1 MHDSQKPTTSDAS
14 ATNDPVLVATLAEAM
29 VLLVKEMMVKDGFF
43 IAAEEDDLEAF
54 LALLSQMQAATERF
68 LGVTNDLI

>member
-1 MHDSQKPTTSDAS
+1 MHDFQKPTTSDAS
-14 ATNDPVLVATLAEAM
+14 ATSDPVLVATLAEAM